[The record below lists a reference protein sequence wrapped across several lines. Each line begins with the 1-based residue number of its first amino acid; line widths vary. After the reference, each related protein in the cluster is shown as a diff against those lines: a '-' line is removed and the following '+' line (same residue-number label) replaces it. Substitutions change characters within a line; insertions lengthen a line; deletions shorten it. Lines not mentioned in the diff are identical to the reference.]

1 SQTRWPGPRGDTSG
15 GETKAAYSCIVP
27 PNMKGLSLVKVG
39 PLLQTFTVPFH
50 APSSF
55 PPPVGCPVAVGA
67 TMVTNAQA
75 TTKGAIMVLSN
86 CVFISVISF
95 SSLVVLLVCW
105 FLNCINCN
113 PLLFSRCV
121 DPANCQV

>member
-1 SQTRWPGPRGDTSG
+1 MLPNSVARTAWRYQR

-27 PNMKGLSLVKVG
+27 PNMKVLSLVKVG
-39 PLLQTFTVPFH
+39 PLLQTFTVTFH

-55 PPPVGCPVAVGA
+55 PPTVRCPVAVGA

-86 CVFISVISF
+86 CVFISVI
-95 SSLVVLLVCW
+95 
-105 FLNCINCN
+105 NCN
-113 PLLFSRCV
+113 PVPCGTRNHPHGAL
-121 DPANCQV
+121 